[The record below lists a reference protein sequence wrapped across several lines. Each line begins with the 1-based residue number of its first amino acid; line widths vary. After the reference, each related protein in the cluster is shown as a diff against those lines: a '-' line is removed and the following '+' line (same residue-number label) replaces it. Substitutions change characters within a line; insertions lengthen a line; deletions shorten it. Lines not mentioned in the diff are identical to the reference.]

1 MGRKLFCEISP
12 FTYAISVKKMRAIR
26 RIKNFLSKDK
36 FAKLKGEKL
45 PIVIYKHKSLIR
57 RKLGNVDMQLQENK
71 AFNLSVT
78 TPKINGVFIKPGEV
92 FSFWRLVGNC
102 TKRKGYKEGLII
114 SLGTSTQGIGG
125 GMCQFTNLLHWLV
138 LHSPLDIIEHHHH
151 DGFDMFPDY
160 DRQVPFGCG
169 TSIMYNYLDYRF
181 KNNTNFTFQII
192 VYTTETHL
200 CGELRASDVLP
211 LSYHILEEDA
221 HFTKIDEVYY
231 RRNTIVKKVI
241 DKHTGNETNRTII
254 KKSNAKVLY
263 DEEFI
268 NKDLLR

>member
-1 MGRKLFCEISP
+1 MKRRLFCEIHP
-12 FTYAISVKKMRAIR
+12 FTYAIAVKRMRF
-26 RIKNFLSKDK
+26 IKRVKNLLSGDK
-36 FAKLKGEKL
+36 FARSKRDPL
-45 PIVIYKHKSLIR
+45 PHLVHKHALRMR
-57 RKLGNVDMQLQENK
+57 RTTGDIDLQLQENK
-71 AFNLSVT
+71 ATNLTIAASAV
-78 TPKINGVFIKPGEV
+78 NGILIKPGEV
-92 FSFWRLVGNC
+92 FSFWHLVGDC